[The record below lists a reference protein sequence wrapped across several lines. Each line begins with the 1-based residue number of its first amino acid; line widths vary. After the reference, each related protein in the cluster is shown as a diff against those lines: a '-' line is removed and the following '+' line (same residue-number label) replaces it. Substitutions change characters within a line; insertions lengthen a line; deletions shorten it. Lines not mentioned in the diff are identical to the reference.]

1 MRRRAT
7 SNQSAKEYLPI
18 TNQKLDRIVF
28 PSAQE
33 YRGNFEGYLK
43 QKTKID
49 KQVYLKLLKSL
60 EEEILQN
67 LAKLKLEDKEN
78 DFLLIKASSQTN
90 PGGEAKILFW
100 KNFYQVNYAFNGK
113 SYMLPYHHYEEISQ
127 IMEAKN
133 EIMANLKEI
142 FKNAVKYCVHLKE
155 KSKSLDHNL
164 SQFVVL
170 ANYKKKELE
179 KVEKQFQK
187 ISTSKKYANKAK
199 K

>member
-1 MRRRAT
+1 MRRRA
-7 SNQSAKEYLPI
+7 SSGQSAKEYLPI
-18 TNQKLDRIVF
+18 TNQRLDRIVF
-28 PSAQE
+28 PSSQE
-33 YRGNFEGYLK
+33 YRGNFENHLK
-43 QKTKID
+43 QKGKMD
-49 KQVYLKLLKSL
+49 KRVYLLLLRSL

-67 LAKLKLEDKEN
+67 LAKLKLEERES
-78 DFLLIKASSQTN
+78 DFLLIRAGGPVV
-90 PGGEAKILFW
+90 PGQDKKILFW
-100 KNFYQVNYAFNGK
+100 KNFYNVSYALNGK
-113 SYMLPYHHYEEISQ
+113 TFELPYHQYEQLSQ
-127 IMEAKN
+127 IMDAKN
-133 EIMANLKEI
+133 EIMSNLKEI

-164 SQFVVL
+164 SQFAVL

>member
-7 SNQSAKEYLPI
+7 SSHSAKEYLPI

-33 YRGNFEGYLK
+33 YRGNFENHLK
-43 QKTKID
+43 QKGKMD
-49 KQVYLKLLKSL
+49 KQVYLKLLRSL

-67 LAKLKLEDKEN
+67 LAKLKLEDKES
-78 DFLLIKASSQTN
+78 DFLLIRAAGQSSPN
-90 PGGEAKILFW
+90 NEAKVLFW
-100 KNFYQVNYAFNGK
+100 KNFYNVGYALNGK
-113 SYMLPYHHYEEISQ
+113 TFTLPYNQYEELSQ
-127 IMEAKN
+127 IMEVKN
-133 EIMANLKEI
+133 EIMGNLKEI